1 MLAGVGGKTVAEAK
15 ANISVP
21 EFTAWLT
28 YRRRYGPV
36 CPNRRA
42 DILNAHLMHL
52 MAALQGNKSEISK
65 WLVLQDDSQ
74 RVVSLDEAMKS
85 WS

>member
-1 MLAGVGGKTVAEAK
+1 MLAGVGGKSVAEAQ

-28 YRRRYGPV
+28 YRRRYGPI

-42 DILNAHLMHL
+42 DTLNAHLMHL
-52 MAALQGNKSEISK
+52 MAALNGNKSDVSK
-65 WLVLQDDSQ
+65 FLVLQDDSE
-74 RVVSLDEAMKS
+74 RVVSMSEAMS
-85 WS
+85 TWS

>member
-1 MLAGVGGKTVAEAK
+1 MLAGVGGSTIAEAK

-28 YRRRYGPV
+28 YRRRYGTI
-36 CPNRRA
+36 CPSRRA
-42 DILNAHLMHL
+42 DTLNAHLMHL
-52 MAALQGNKSEISK
+52 LAALNGNKSDVSK
-65 WLVLQDDSQ
+65 FLVMQDDSE
-74 RVVSLDEAMKS
+74 RVVSMGEAMSS

>member
-1 MLAGVGGKTVAEAK
+1 LAGVGGKTVAEAK
-15 ANISVP
+15 ANVSVP

-28 YRRRYGPV
+28 YRRRYGPI

-42 DILNAHLMHL
+42 DTLNAHLMHL
-52 MAALQGNKSEISK
+52 MAALNGNKSEVSK
-65 WLVLQDDSQ
+65 FLVLQDDSQ
-74 RVVSLDEAMKS
+74 RVLSMEEALTN